1 MTERLRASATLV
13 KDAER
18 RATLGEMARQV
29 NHDIKNGLTP
39 IRNIFRHLVE
49 LAGENPMELPDVL
62 DERRSTLD
70 SSITYLENLAS
81 NYARL
86 SPRSERKPCDV
97 NEIVERVVRDL
108 QGSGRASLHME
119 LGGRGIILGDPL
131 SLRRILENLIDN
143 AIDSLESGPGPVT
156 VSTAVV
162 ADTADGRRVLI
173 TVADTGRGMN
183 EKQRAKS
190 FDDFYTTKENGTGLG
205 LSIVRRLVMDLDGS
219 VAVTSEPGKGS
230 RFVIDL
236 PVVRSEVDSNK
247 N

>member
-1 MTERLRASATLV
+1 
-13 KDAER
+13 
-18 RATLGEMARQV
+18 
-29 NHDIKNGLTP
+29 
-39 IRNIFRHLVE
+39 
-49 LAGENPMELPDVL
+49 
-62 DERRSTLD
+62 
-70 SSITYLENLAS
+70 
-81 NYARL
+81 
-86 SPRSERKPCDV
+86 
-97 NEIVERVVRDL
+97 
-108 QGSGRASLHME
+108 
-119 LGGRGIILGDPL
+119 
-131 SLRRILENLIDN
+131 
-143 AIDSLESGPGPVT
+143 

-183 EKQRAKS
+183 EKQRAKV